1 MHRDPRS
8 EEPITIANRKK
19 VAIRADFL
27 FSVSP
32 QWLRGGVGA
41 GEPKLGAAR
50 GFECGSN
57 LPLRNK
63 STTVWAWYREVIQR
77 WSGRDPG
84 SALRDDPTVVRGAT
98 VWSDSYTSPFLRD
111 DPDRSGAVNWVK
123 WHGRN
128 HETKSRAKSPAY
140 MSENDAP
147 PCGPQILEMQRAPF
161 RAPSP
166 HEQPHSPA
174 RLPIG
179 ELRSPL
185 AFTFPLLRAPQHV

>member
-1 MHRDPRS
+1 MNSRLTALLHRDPRS

-27 FSVSP
+27 FSVSS

-57 LPLRNK
+57 LALRNK

-84 SALRDDPTVVRGAT
+84 SALRDNLGAIQVRRCGMIRRWSEAPRDGPIAT
-98 VWSDSYTSPFLRD
+98 QVRFY
-111 DPDRSGAVNWVK
+111 
-123 WHGRN
+123 
-128 HETKSRAKSPAY
+128 
-140 MSENDAP
+140 
-147 PCGPQILEMQRAPF
+147 EMIQAGL
-161 RAPSP
+161 
-166 HEQPHSPA
+166 A
-174 RLPIG
+174 R
-179 ELRSPL
+179 
-185 AFTFPLLRAPQHV
+185 